1 MSRTEQDLVGTM
13 AVDADAY
20 YGIHSLRAA
29 ENFSITGRRL
39 PGEMIVSMASI
50 KKACARA
57 NTLAGVLPEKIGSA
71 IESACDEVIA
81 GKLHDQFIV
90 DPIQGGAGTS
100 TNMNANEV
108 IANRAIELLGGVKG
122 DYTLV
127 HPNDHV
133 NCGQSTNDVYPT
145 CVKMTLYQVCG
156 ALLKEMEALIAVLDE
171 RAADF
176 DGVVKMGRTQ
186 LQDAVPIRL
195 GQEFAAYA
203 SVMRR
208 EKDRLERGRKEM
220 LQLNLGG
227 TAVGTGIN
235 ATLAYVGQVVPLLSE
250 MTGIPFTQSRDLID
264 TTQNTDCYLA
274 LSSALKGCAAS
285 LSKICNDLRLM
296 SSGPRDGLGEI
307 VLPARQN
314 GSSIMPGK
322 VNPVIPEVVSQV
334 AFNIIGNDVTVTM
347 AAEAGQLELNAF
359 EPIIFY
365 NLIQSVET
373 LTYAVHTFVDNCITG
388 ITANRERCRDMV
400 EHSVGIITALCPHV
414 GYEKAAEVAKR
425 AIETGAPVRRL
436 ILEGGLLDEAALDKI
451 LDPYSMTEPGIS
463 GKELLEG

>member
-1 MSRTEQDLVGTM
+1 
-13 AVDADAY
+13 
-20 YGIHSLRAA
+20 
-29 ENFSITGRRL
+29 
-39 PGEMIVSMASI
+39 
-50 KKACARA
+50 
-57 NTLAGVLPEKIGSA
+57 
-71 IESACDEVIA
+71 
-81 GKLHDQFIV
+81 
-90 DPIQGGAGTS
+90 
-100 TNMNANEV
+100 MNANEV

-171 RAADF
+171 RSADF

-208 EKDRLERGRKEM
+208 EKDRLERGQKEM

-322 VNPVIPEVVSQV
+322 VNPVIPEVVNQI
-334 AFNIIGNDVTVTM
+334 AFRIIGYDTTVTL
-347 AAEAGQLELNAF
+347 AVEAGQLELNAF
-359 EPIIFY
+359 EPVIFDSLY
-365 NLIQSVET
+365 QGLVMLQHGIHTLNVHCLQGVRANEEVCRQEVE
-373 LTYAVHTFVDNCITG
+373 
-388 ITANRERCRDMV
+388 R
-400 EHSVGIITALCPHV
+400 SVGVVTALCPKIGYNAACSLAREALRTNRPV
-414 GYEKAAEVAKR
+414 GKIA
-425 AIETGAPVRRL
+425 
-436 ILEGGLLDEAALDKI
+436 LERGLLTEQELQTL
-451 LDPYSMTEPGIS
+451 LDPVAMTSRCSLQDTEVDAV
-463 GKELLEG
+463 KVKM

>member
-1 MSRTEQDLVGTM
+1 M
-13 AVDADAY
+13 
-20 YGIHSLRAA
+20 
-29 ENFSITGRRL
+29 
-39 PGEMIVSMASI
+39 
-50 KKACARA
+50 
-57 NTLAGVLPEKIGSA
+57 
-71 IESACDEVIA
+71 IA

-208 EKDRLERGRKEM
+208 EKDRLERGQKEM

-322 VNPVIPEVVSQV
+322 VNPVIPEVVNQI
-334 AFNIIGNDVTVTM
+334 AFRIIGYDTTVTL
-347 AAEAGQLELNAF
+347 AVEAGQLELNAF
-359 EPIIFY
+359 EPVIFDSLY
-365 NLIQSVET
+365 QGLVMLQHGIHTLNVHCLQGVRANEEVCRQEVE
-373 LTYAVHTFVDNCITG
+373 
-388 ITANRERCRDMV
+388 R
-400 EHSVGIITALCPHV
+400 SVGVVTALCPKIGYNAACSLAREALRTNRPV
-414 GYEKAAEVAKR
+414 GKIA
-425 AIETGAPVRRL
+425 
-436 ILEGGLLDEAALDKI
+436 LERGLLTEQELQTL
-451 LDPYSMTEPGIS
+451 LDPVAMTSRCSLQDTEVDAVK
-463 GKELLEG
+463 GKM